1 MDLRSQVKSGFQEI
15 ESGQLSNDADIS
27 SKVRKEIL
35 WQHGHHGDVFMG
47 CESREPN

>member
-27 SKVRKEIL
+27 SKVKKETCL
-35 WQHGHHGDVFMG
+35 LVVAAWASWVCLHGM
-47 CESREPN
+47 